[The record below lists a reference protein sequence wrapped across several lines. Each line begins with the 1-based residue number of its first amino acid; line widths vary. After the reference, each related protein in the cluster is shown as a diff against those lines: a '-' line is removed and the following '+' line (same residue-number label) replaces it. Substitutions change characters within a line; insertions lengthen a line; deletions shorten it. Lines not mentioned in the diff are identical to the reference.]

1 MPNSKPKP
9 ITHQIYETIFD
20 LLDQNPNGIYWADLN
35 KQIEQAHPS
44 FHPKTINGC
53 VWKLLEK
60 YPDKV
65 FKPEKG
71 LFRLIKYK

>member
-1 MPNSKPKP
+1 MTDSKPKP
-9 ITHQIYETIFD
+9 ITHHIYETIFE
-20 LLDQNPNGIYWADLN
+20 LLDQNPNGVRWADLT
-35 KQIEQAHPS
+35 KQIEQKHPS

-53 VWKLLEK
+53 VWKLVEK

-65 FKPEKG
+65 YKPEKG